1 MPISKTLRHAN
12 VIRSFIA
19 PALVVSKK
27 LVKTAICSTS
37 AISQE
42 GFFQLGNV
50 VYSSS

>member
-1 MPISKTLRHAN
+1 MPISKSLRYVD

-19 PALVVSKK
+19 PAPVVSKK

-42 GFFQLGNV
+42 GFFQLGSV
-50 VYSSS
+50 VHSSS